1 MSTIFHQALQL
12 PLTPLIQK
20 EIKQILNNL
29 NKLNYIIIQFLT
41 TFYITNWDTQ
51 ITYVLRLCSNL
62 QKQSRY
68 YTQPYIHYQVAE
80 SLLSGFLLLKPTTLL
95 LKPQVQPQHMQLL
108 IVVCTVQIPTKE
120 SKELVL
126 NCTSF
131 SHPIPIMY
139 IPDTNFLSNIQQQVI
154 YSNKRQRQ
162 KQFGSSINLL
172 SIFHSNKRIRLDNNK
187 TIQRQD
193 KFNYEVIQK
202 RHVNFQFQKH
212 AYQNSNSFVCLLN
225 MQKHNLKDSNL
236 SNFDCAKAAYNYFIN
251 VRYLDFYCVKIII
264 PGQHL
269 QLEISKFPNLQPFFL
284 LDYLFPR
291 FFQSSSKQLNISYST
306 ENSFLLQVRY
316 RDFNFKGRS

>member
-68 YTQPYIHYQVAE
+68 YTQPNIHYHVAE
-80 SLLSGFLLLKPTTLL
+80 SLLSEPTFKTYNPIAQALGTTLTYVIINSSMYRL
-95 LKPQVQPQHMQLL
+95 NSNQRIQRISSQLYQFQPPNTNH
-108 IVVCTVQIPTKE
+108 V
-120 SKELVL
+120 
-126 NCTSF
+126 
-131 SHPIPIMY
+131 

-236 SNFDCAKAAYNYFIN
+236 SNFDCAKTAYNFFIN

-284 LDYLFPR
+284 LDYLSPQ
-291 FFQSSSKQLNISYST
+291 FFWN
-306 ENSFLLQVRY
+306 NFLLQVRY